1 MTANTTLNETIRAI
15 INGTAPVQI
24 QVTAAPTPIPAGVA
38 TTALD
43 WQPIPVFGVSLWAIL
58 ILLSL
63 AALVI
68 VWFHWADKSGDLA
81 AIKPWFIKLK
91 ELKLGKKQVV
101 RLSRAGDF
109 IPDVLDIFDNVLSY
123 GDSEENIN
131 QWHLNSPQGMIRIG
145 GISAAVISEDNNENR
160 DIVVELAL
168 CHAAEYLNA
177 HIEDLRIELND
188 RFKELVEQG
197 AYPVDAPNP
206 ANLIR
211 PINNGDDYIG
221 QYDEDQAP
229 DYQRSGRFLL
239 QLLNPEGIRI
249 DAIGQYNQ
257 NKMRKYWFRGK
268 TSAFYG
274 GTNIRA
280 VEDKYVKKSDKPD
293 GFFQRYGALMIAA
306 VIFLGC
312 MIGGIATPL

>member
-1 MTANTTLNETIRAI
+1 MNATLNETLQAI
-15 INGTAPVQI
+15 INGTAPVKI
-24 QVTAAPTPIPAGVA
+24 QVTAAPTPIPAGIA

-68 VWFHWADKSGDLA
+68 VWFHWADKSGDLD

-131 QWHLNSPQGMIRIG
+131 MWHLNSPQGIIKIG

-160 DIVVELAL
+160 DIVTEIAI
-168 CHAAEYLNA
+168 CHAAEYLNEN
-177 HIEDLRIELND
+177 IEDLRIELNN
-188 RFKELVEQG
+188 RFKELVAEG
-197 AYPVDAPNP
+197 AYPEDAPNP
-206 ANLIR
+206 ANLVR

-229 DYQRSGRFLL
+229 DYQRSGRFHL
-239 QLLNPEGIRI
+239 QLLFPEGIRI
-249 DAIGQYNQ
+249 DAIDQYNQ

-280 VEDKYVKKSDKPD
+280 VEDKYVKKQDKPD
-293 GFFQRYGALMIAA
+293 GFFARYGALMIAA

-312 MIGGIATPL
+312 MVGGIAIPL